1 MVVYR
6 MTEAEKQLADLIWAN
21 EPLGSGQLVQLA
33 LEHMNWKKSTTYTV
47 LKKLCTNDL
56 FRNENSIVSSKISS
70 DEYTRLLGE
79 AYLDQNYEG
88 SLPNFVAA
96 FIRKK
101 KISKAEV
108 EELERMIAEYK
119 ETE

>member
-6 MTEAEKQLADLIWAN
+6 MTEAEKELAELIWAN

-33 LEHMNWKKSTTYTV
+33 AQHMNWKKSTTYTV
-47 LKKLCTNDL
+47 LKKLCENDL
-56 FRNENSIVSSKISS
+56 FQNVSTIVSSKISA

-79 AYLDQNYEG
+79 AYLEQNYEG

-108 EELERMIAEYK
+108 EQLEQMIAEYK
-119 ETE
+119 GTE

>member
-6 MTEAEKQLADLIWAN
+6 MTEAEKQLADLVWAN

-56 FRNENSIVSSKISS
+56 FRNENSIVSSKISL

-79 AYLDQNYEG
+79 VYLDQNYEG

-101 KISKAEV
+101 KISRADV